1 MKIIIELPKENVKYT
16 FTRVSDILVRAIIDI
31 LMFGT
36 DNKFMHIDMRKLKE
50 TDNGN

>member
-31 LMFGT
+31 LMFST
-36 DNKFMHIDMRKLKE
+36 DNKFMHINMENIKE
-50 TDNGN
+50 VK